1 MDRILYFSTFSIY
14 NVQMRESFF
23 NMWIRVHS
31 FSYFWRNS
39 GVYFLVLLVKA
50 DLFGERPFRFINL
63 LGVRC
68 NTISLHINEID
79 IRFVAS
85 SLY

>member
-23 NMWIRVHS
+23 NVWIRVHS
-31 FSYFWRNS
+31 FSYFCHNN

-50 DLFGERPFRFINL
+50 DLFGERPFRFINPC
-63 LGVRC
+63 GVRR
-68 NTISLHINEID
+68 NTISLHINEILEFD
-79 IRFVAS
+79 S
-85 SLY
+85 